1 MSTLSSP
8 PAGQRLGRQ
17 EAALA
22 GRETIRRA
30 ADCAAV
36 GVLFFVFSIPIF
48 TAGAAWAAG
57 AEIFAAWVR
66 DEEPPL
72 FRTFLRVVR
81 RDLLSGFLALLV
93 GVLIVA
99 TAYFDV
105 RVALASRMPGFVVE
119 ALALCVIAGAC
130 LATLLFAFAH
140 RAATSH
146 TWMASVR
153 AAVRL
158 GRSRPWAPAVVLL
171 ALAVAACL
179 VAAVP
184 AFVALIAGPVGFAVA
199 VVHARAYATMYGA
212 AEVGTTVRKMN
223 PSASR

>member
-1 MSTLSSP
+1 VS
-8 PAGQRLGRQ
+8 ALG
-17 EAALA
+17 
-22 GRETIRRA
+22 GRETVRRA

-36 GVLFFVFSIPIF
+36 GVLVVVFSIPLF

-66 DEEPPL
+66 DEDPPL

-81 RDLLSGFLALLV
+81 RDLLSGVLALLA

-99 TAYFDV
+99 IAYFDI
-105 RVALASRMPGFVVE
+105 RVAIASRMPGFAVE
-119 ALALCVIAGAC
+119 AAAVCLIAAAC
-130 LATLLFAFAH
+130 LAALLLAFAH
-140 RAATSH
+140 RAATSQK
-146 TWMASVR
+146 WMASVL

-158 GRSRPWAPAVVLL
+158 CRSRPWAPAVVLL
-171 ALAVAACL
+171 ALVVAAAL

-199 VVHARAYATMYGA
+199 VVHARASAATSGA
-212 AEVGTTVRKMN
+212 AEVGPAPRTLNEPAPR
-223 PSASR
+223 